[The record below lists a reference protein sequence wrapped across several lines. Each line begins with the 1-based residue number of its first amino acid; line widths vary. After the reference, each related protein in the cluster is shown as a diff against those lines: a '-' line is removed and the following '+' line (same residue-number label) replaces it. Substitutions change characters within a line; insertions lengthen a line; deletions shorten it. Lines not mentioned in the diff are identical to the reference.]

1 MLPKS
6 CFPNALAEARSRAG
20 LSQRALA
27 ERAGTAQSV
36 VARIELGESSPTIR
50 TLEHL
55 VGAAGF
61 ELVPVLRPKLV
72 LDPQLLD
79 DVYDALSPGQHPNH
93 GHTSLGDAGALVAAH
108 EAGAEVAY

>member
-1 MLPKS
+1 MRPKS

-61 ELVPVLRPKLV
+61 ELVPLLRPKLV

-79 DVYDALSPGQHPNH
+79 DVPRILALSPEDRLREVRNLNRLFGTAQRV
-93 GHTSLGDAGALVAAH
+93 DARTARS
-108 EAGAEVAY
+108 